1 MLYFI
6 FIFLFN
12 INYLK
17 CDEIEFLSNNII
29 LYNKESNIN
38 LSDFDN
44 YFIFL
49 YNPWSNFS
57 KNFYNNLKQA
67 NLKLKNKTFEFL
79 IFVFDL
85 TLIEKETIF
94 YKIKIELNENNTF
107 DNLIYVSNK
116 SGIQYFKEIPKINY
130 IQQFI
135 LYCLYEGTINIK
147 EMDIKKIIKDEKE
160 IIILFSSNKT
170 IISISKKFFKKFH
183 KIFYLLNSNEE
194 KILFY
199 SKGKIMQQFYIINKS
214 ISLLKEFL
222 ESICLDNKQIF
233 EKINLRFIHNI
244 FMQRKNF
251 GVLFYNKYMNSTQN
265 ILNFIK
271 RIISNNEQ
279 YKNIYFGITDI
290 NNQIQYKLMKFIGI
304 EEKDFPSFSL
314 VLFNNTNYDIRIMKE
329 KITEDNI
336 INFIDKQL
344 KIKRKNIIFLERDIS
359 IDNIIEIKNIKSY
372 EEFIVGDNK
381 SNKVIFIYNDWCSYC
396 IQAKY
401 LYKKVSNQKKGNK
414 SFKFCQINIEKF
426 TNIKYS
432 LFSNFFINIKY
443 IPSIFI
449 IPTSLNNIFED
460 IIIYKGNYIY
470 SELLAF
476 IEKYEINNEL

>member
-1 MLYFI
+1 MLYF
-6 FIFLFN
+6 FFFLFN
-12 INYLK
+12 INFLK
-17 CDEIEFLSNNII
+17 CDEKEYLNNNII

-135 LYCLYEGTINIK
+135 LYCLYEGAINIK

-329 KITEDNI
+329 KITENNI
-336 INFIDKQL
+336 INFIDEQFKF
-344 KIKRKNIIFLERDIS
+344 KKNNSFFQEKDFFIN
-359 IDNIIEIKNIKSY
+359 NIIEIKNIKSY
-372 EEFIVGDNK
+372 EEFILGDNK

-476 IEKYEINNEL
+476 VEKYEINNEL

>member
-1 MLYFI
+1 M
-6 FIFLFN
+6 
-12 INYLK
+12 K
-17 CDEIEFLSNNII
+17 CDEKEYLNNNII

-170 IISISKKFFKKFH
+170 IISISKKFFKKFQ

-329 KITEDNI
+329 KITENNI
-336 INFIDKQL
+336 INFIDEQFKF
-344 KIKRKNIIFLERDIS
+344 KKNNSFFQEKDFFIN
-359 IDNIIEIKNIKSY
+359 NIIEIKNIKSY
-372 EEFIVGDNK
+372 EEFILGDNK

-476 IEKYEINNEL
+476 VEKYEINNEL

>member
-1 MLYFI
+1 M
-6 FIFLFN
+6 
-12 INYLK
+12 K
-17 CDEIEFLSNNII
+17 CDEKEYLNNNII

-135 LYCLYEGTINIK
+135 LYCLYEGAINIK

-251 GVLFYNKYMNSTQN
+251 GVLFYNKYMNSTRN

-329 KITEDNI
+329 KITENNI
-336 INFIDKQL
+336 INFIDEQFKF
-344 KIKRKNIIFLERDIS
+344 KKNNSFFQEKDFFIN
-359 IDNIIEIKNIKSY
+359 NIIEIKNIKSY
-372 EEFIVGDNK
+372 EEFILGDNK

-476 IEKYEINNEL
+476 VEKYEINNEL

>member
-1 MLYFI
+1 M
-6 FIFLFN
+6 
-12 INYLK
+12 K
-17 CDEIEFLSNNII
+17 CDEKEYLNNNII
-29 LYNKESNIN
+29 LYNKESYIN

-135 LYCLYEGTINIK
+135 LYCLYEGTI
-147 EMDIKKIIKDEKE
+147 DIKKIIKDEKE

-170 IISISKKFFKKFH
+170 IISISKKFFKKFQ

-329 KITEDNI
+329 KITENNI
-336 INFIDKQL
+336 INFIDEQFKF
-344 KIKRKNIIFLERDIS
+344 KKNNSFFQEKDFFIN
-359 IDNIIEIKNIKSY
+359 NIIEIKNIKSY
-372 EEFIVGDNK
+372 EEFILGDNK

-476 IEKYEINNEL
+476 VEKYEINNEL

>member
-1 MLYFI
+1 MLYF
-6 FIFLFN
+6 FFFLFN
-12 INYLK
+12 INFLK
-17 CDEIEFLSNNII
+17 CDEKEYLNNNII

-304 EEKDFPSFSL
+304 KEKDFPSFSL

-329 KITEDNI
+329 KITENNI
-336 INFIDKQL
+336 INFIDEQFKF
-344 KIKRKNIIFLERDIS
+344 KKNNSFFQEKDFFIN
-359 IDNIIEIKNIKSY
+359 NIIEIKNIKSY
-372 EEFIVGDNK
+372 EEFILGDNK

>member
-1 MLYFI
+1 
-6 FIFLFN
+6 
-12 INYLK
+12 LK
-17 CDEIEFLSNNII
+17 CDEKEYLNNNSI

-44 YFIFL
+44 YVIFL

-329 KITEDNI
+329 KITENNI
-336 INFIDKQL
+336 INFIDEQFKF
-344 KIKRKNIIFLERDIS
+344 KKNNSFFQEKDFFIN
-359 IDNIIEIKNIKSY
+359 NIIEIKNIKSY

-426 TNIKYS
+426 TNLKYS

>member
-1 MLYFI
+1 M
-6 FIFLFN
+6 
-12 INYLK
+12 K
-17 CDEIEFLSNNII
+17 CDEKEYLNNNII

-329 KITEDNI
+329 KITENNI
-336 INFIDKQL
+336 INFIDEQFKF
-344 KIKRKNIIFLERDIS
+344 KKNNSFFQEKDFFIN
-359 IDNIIEIKNIKSY
+359 NIIEIKNIKSY

-426 TNIKYS
+426 TNLKYS

>member
-1 MLYFI
+1 M
-6 FIFLFN
+6 
-12 INYLK
+12 
-17 CDEIEFLSNNII
+17 
-29 LYNKESNIN
+29 
-38 LSDFDN
+38 
-44 YFIFL
+44 
-49 YNPWSNFS
+49 
-57 KNFYNNLKQA
+57 Q
-67 NLKLKNKTFEFL
+67 NKTFEFL

-329 KITEDNI
+329 KITENNI
-336 INFIDKQL
+336 INFIDEQFKF
-344 KIKRKNIIFLERDIS
+344 KKNNSFFQEKDFFIN
-359 IDNIIEIKNIKSY
+359 NIIEIKNIKSY
-372 EEFIVGDNK
+372 EEFILGDNK

-476 IEKYEINNEL
+476 VEKYEINNEL

>member
-1 MLYFI
+1 MLYF
-6 FIFLFN
+6 FFFLFN
-12 INYLK
+12 INFLK
-17 CDEIEFLSNNII
+17 CDEKEYLNNNII

-304 EEKDFPSFSL
+304 KEKDFPSFSL

-329 KITEDNI
+329 KITENNI
-336 INFIDKQL
+336 INFIDEQFKF
-344 KIKRKNIIFLERDIS
+344 KKNNSFFQEKDFFIN
-359 IDNIIEIKNIKSY
+359 NIIEIKNIKSY

-426 TNIKYS
+426 TNLKYS

>member
-304 EEKDFPSFSL
+304 KEKDFPSFSL

-329 KITEDNI
+329 KITENNI
-336 INFIDKQL
+336 INFIDEQFKF
-344 KIKRKNIIFLERDIS
+344 KKNNSFFQEKDFFIN
-359 IDNIIEIKNIKSY
+359 NIIEIKNIKSY